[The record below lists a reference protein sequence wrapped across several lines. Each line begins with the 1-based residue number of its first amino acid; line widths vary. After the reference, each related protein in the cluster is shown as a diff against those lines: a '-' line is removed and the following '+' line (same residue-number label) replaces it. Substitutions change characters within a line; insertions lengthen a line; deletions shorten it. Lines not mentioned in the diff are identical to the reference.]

1 METNEIQSFNVKLT
15 LEDVIKNVIKEKV
28 GFQ

>member
-1 METNEIQSFNVKLT
+1 METNEIKSFNVKLT